1 MMVPIGS
8 PLDWK
13 TSMVCAGSG
22 PYATICGVEALATS
36 SDATTGGFHAGTD
49 TGVCG
54 PAVVVELEA
63 LLLEDEEQA
72 PSVSA
77 AIIDAASA
85 NPASEAR
92 VWRGR

>member
-1 MMVPIGS
+1 
-8 PLDWK
+8 
-13 TSMVCAGSG
+13 MVCAGSG

-63 LLLEDEEQA
+63 LLLEDAQA
-72 PSVSA
+72 LSVSA